1 MCGDCEH
8 LILYRLHDVVAAGI
22 AYLLCGG
29 ISKYILNSSVNERLQ
44 AICQNRRQSF
54 KASPTNT

>member
-29 ISKYILNSSVNERLQ
+29 GI
-44 AICQNRRQSF
+44 
-54 KASPTNT
+54 